1 MPLSLLEYWILF
13 TGYFGPNKCILSC
26 YMILTRKWPECILDH
41 FQTNNRK
48 FEKIETARLAV
59 KSPYLH

>member
-1 MPLSLLEYWILF
+1 
-13 TGYFGPNKCILSC
+13 
-26 YMILTRKWPECILDH
+26 MILTRKWPECILDH

-59 KSPYLH
+59 KSPYLY